1 MTHQPEIGVPAVKTT
16 GSRLEAKS
24 CLIVGGTSGIGLA
37 AAKAFLREG
46 ANLVI
51 AGLEDERMAEAVLEL
66 RTLGS
71 PRFHSCDVA
80 NALEVD
86 ALFQKAL
93 EWMGGLDV
101 CYHVAGCSGRKWGD
115 GPLHECTEAGWDA
128 TVAANLKGVFLSNRA
143 AVRLFPLHAGRP
155 GVILNMAEHFGDAA
169 IPTHFG
175 TCAYAA
181 AKGAI
186 VSLSRLTASCYAGN
200 GIRVN
205 VLAPGLIATPMAQ
218 RALDDPEVQRYL
230 RSKQPLGPGP
240 GEPIDCAAAAV
251 FLCSD
256 EARFITGTVL
266 HVDGGWSVCDGLAS
280 SAGLNRQSVP
290 RERG

>member
-1 MTHQPEIGVPAVKTT
+1 MTHQPETGTVPLKTT
-16 GSRLEAKS
+16 GSRLEAKR

-46 ANLVI
+46 ATLVI
-51 AGLEDERMAEAVLEL
+51 AGLEDERMAHAAQEL

-71 PRFHSCDVA
+71 PHFHSCNVTD
-80 NALEVD
+80 ALEVD
-86 ALFQKAL
+86 TLFQKAL

-143 AVRLFPLHAGRP
+143 AVRYFLQAGHP
-155 GVILNMAEHFGDAA
+155 GAILNMASILALA
-169 IPTHFG
+169 PSPTHFG
-175 TCAYAA
+175 TCAYTA

-200 GIRVN
+200 RIRVN

-218 RALDDPEVQRYL
+218 RALDDREVQLFL

-240 GEPIDCAAAAV
+240 GEPIDCAEAAV

-266 HVDGGWSVCDGLAS
+266 PVDGGWSVCDGLAS
-280 SAGLNRQSVP
+280 SAGLNLQSRQ
-290 RERG
+290 